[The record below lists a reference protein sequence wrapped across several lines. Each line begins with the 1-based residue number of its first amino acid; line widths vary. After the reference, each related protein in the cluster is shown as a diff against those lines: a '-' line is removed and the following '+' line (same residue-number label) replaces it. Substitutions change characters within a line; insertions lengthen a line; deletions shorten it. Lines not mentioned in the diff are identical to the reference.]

1 MARYSNVTTN
11 FSGGLITDNL
21 IGRTDLPRTANSCRK
36 MENFLPTL
44 QGPTSFRQGF
54 EQHVVNVGDTA
65 DKMIQVMLTLGTV
78 NKYRIVF
85 TPFEVNVYDSGG
97 VLKTATPVAT
107 PYTEDQLKDLRFSAE
122 TDILYIAHPSHRPRY
137 LAADI
142 TYDFATLQSTET
154 DSSNLSLLDQGVVK
168 IVSTANDFTS
178 VASDYS
184 GGTPDEFSQDWFI
197 EFDLGGVTTIG
208 RVVAATSEYSEV
220 VPPTDDTVY
229 VYIDYLPSGETA
241 ITPAGSLT
249 VDLLGGSGNQLRAAV
264 AFAGDDSW
272 SLNEIP
278 TLIEP
283 FLEDDVTGE
292 KLTLFR
298 DQEVVK
304 LVSTANDFTDI
315 VNDYTGGTPNQFS
328 KDWYVEFPVDGSI
341 AIGKVVDS
349 ATHYSEVVAPTANT
363 VYVDAVD
370 FVTEIK
376 DTAAKFYLLDNNET
390 TVALDQTKLEN
401 DDVPIGEVHLRS
413 DTSVFGVQTINSFIR
428 VPQSRQSDEIVVGY
442 GRTTDRW
449 VKVSEYVGTEA
460 HPVEFI
466 RGTDCG
472 DFTEYDY
479 GSVYRSYG
487 SDSFDVKDSHNN
499 KVGAVASGGNRAF
512 TWNYSLSNATFSAT
526 SLMGNLSTAKTMDV
540 VKCDP
545 AFRIETGYNLIV
557 PAGAVAVTGIANDV
571 TVVATGSTF
580 FDPDHSIGRHIK
592 CKFPS
597 GVAYMKILAWNNGS
611 SVRAKLSTPI
621 PTTEE
626 GVYESNGVAEN
637 FAMGA
642 WYTGNYPRTVAKYE
656 RRRIY
661 GGTYTHPNF
670 VFFSK
675 LGDETNFAPTD
686 KDGTVLDTNGFSY
699 PLSNVNASTRWMLA
713 SEHLIIGTSQGIFK
727 LAINQYEVAVSPKT
741 VRIELVDDVNCDGE
755 AFMLGTSVFFPDESR
770 TRLMEYKYDQNIQ
783 RFNAND
789 LAKFLYPTFLT
800 DQIKRI
806 AIQEAPQSR
815 VWVLTDSG
823 LLYSLV
829 YQRQED
835 YYAWSKH
842 TTNKY
847 SGDLAKV
854 HDICVVKEGFS
865 SGLDMVVTPV
875 TRTLGNTVQYDV
887 LSDES
892 PEMKIHLDSAQ
903 VFNIAPTGSN
913 YSSGKMLIDVTDIPQ
928 LSSQQSVAV
937 VVDGVDMGDFSEDNG
952 YLRVPMQTT
961 TTELKVVVGV
971 RYTGRLQPMYPTWDG
986 ANKPAFGTDEI
997 RVISSRIYLVNSAC
1011 YKYGIDGKYESIELD
1026 GFVSAANKAGNA
1038 SKVQTRYTGFDK
1050 EKPVAGSYFGVD
1062 KTPEIIQD
1070 TANELTAV
1078 ALITKTDLN

>member
-78 NKYRIVF
+78 NKYRVVF
-85 TPFEVNVYDSGG
+85 TSLEVNVYDSEG
-97 VLKTATPVAT
+97 VLKTATPIAT

-137 LAADI
+137 LVADI
-142 TYDFATLQSTET
+142 TYDFADLQSTET
-154 DSSNLSLLDQGVVK
+154 DSSNLLL
-168 IVSTANDFTS
+168 
-178 VASDYS
+178 
-184 GGTPDEFSQDWFI
+184 E
-197 EFDLGGVTTIG
+197 DL
-208 RVVAATSEYSEV
+208 A
-220 VPPTDDTVY
+220 
-229 VYIDYLPSGETA
+229 GE
-241 ITPAGSLT
+241 
-249 VDLLGGSGNQLRAAV
+249 QLRAAV

-278 TLIEP
+278 TYIEP

-304 LVSTANDFTDI
+304 LVSTANDFTGI
-315 VNDYTGGTPNQFS
+315 VNDYTGGTPNTFS
-328 KDWYVEFPVDGSI
+328 KDWYVEFPVDGGI

-349 ATHYSEVVAPTANT
+349 ATNYPEVVAPTANT

-370 FVTEIK
+370 FVTDVK

-390 TVALDQTKLEN
+390 TDSLDQTKLEN

-413 DTSVFGVQTINSFIR
+413 DTAVFGVQNINSFIR
-428 VPQSRQSDEIVVGY
+428 VPQSRQSDEILVGFT
-442 GRTTDRW
+442 RSTDRW
-449 VKVSEYVGTEA
+449 VKVSEYLGTES

-472 DFTEYDY
+472 DYTEYDY

-487 SDSFDVKDSHNN
+487 NDSFYVLDGTNNTNQTGDVD
-499 KVGAVASGGNRAF
+499 VGGNR
-512 TWNYSLSNATFSAT
+512 TFSWTGGSLDDQSNPNSPHTFT
-526 SLMGNLSTAKTMDV
+526 STSVISNLSTAKSMDV

-545 AFRIETGYNLIV
+545 TFRIETGYNLII
-557 PAGAVAVTGIANDV
+557 PTGAVTATGIANDV
-571 TVVATGSTF
+571 NVIATGSTF
-580 FDPDHSIGRHIK
+580 FDPDNSIGRHVK

-597 GVAYMKILAWNNGS
+597 GVAYLEILAWSSGS
-611 SVRAKLSTPI
+611 LVRARLNTPI

-626 GVYESNGVAEN
+626 GVYENSGVAEK

-675 LGDETNFAPTD
+675 LGDETDFSPTD
-686 KDGTVLDTNGFSY
+686 EGGTVLDTSGFSY

-713 SEHLIIGTSQGIFK
+713 SEHLIIGTTQGIFK
-727 LAINQYEVAVSPKT
+727 LAVNQYEVAVSPKT
-741 VRIELVDDVNCDGE
+741 VRIELVDDVNCNGE

-789 LAKFLYPTFLT
+789 LAKFLYPTFIT

-806 AIQEAPQSR
+806 AVQEAPQAR

-854 HDICVVKEGFS
+854 HDVCVVKEGFS

-892 PEMKIHLDSAQ
+892 PETKIHLDSAQ
-903 VFNIAPTGSN
+903 VFDIAPTGAN
-913 YSSGKMLIDVTDIPQ
+913 YSAGKMLIDVASIPQ
-928 LSSQQSVAV
+928 LGSLQSVAV
-937 VVDGVDMGDFSEDNG
+937 VVDGVDMGDYTEDNG

-961 TTELKVVVGV
+961 TAELKVVVGI
-971 RYTGRLQPMYPTWDG
+971 RYTGRLQPMYPTWNG

-997 RVISSRIYLVNSAC
+997 RVISSRMYFVNSSC

-1026 GFVSAANKAGNA
+1026 GFVSAASKTADA
-1038 SKVQTRYTGFDK
+1038 SKVQTRYTGFNK

-1070 TANELTAV
+1070 TANELTVV

>member
-54 EQHVVNVGDTA
+54 EQHVVNVGNTA

-78 NKYRIVF
+78 NKYRVVF
-85 TPFEVNVYDSGG
+85 TQFEVNVYDSEG
-97 VLKTATPVAT
+97 VLKTATPVVT

-137 LAADI
+137 LIADI
-142 TYDFATLQSTET
+142 TYDFADLQSTET
-154 DSSNLSLLDQGVVK
+154 DSSNLLLED
-168 IVSTANDFTS
+168 S
-178 VASDYS
+178 VGD
-184 GGTPDEFSQDWFI
+184 
-197 EFDLGGVTTIG
+197 
-208 RVVAATSEYSEV
+208 
-220 VPPTDDTVY
+220 
-229 VYIDYLPSGETA
+229 
-241 ITPAGSLT
+241 
-249 VDLLGGSGNQLRAAV
+249 QLRAAV

-278 TLIEP
+278 TYIEP
-283 FLEDDVTGE
+283 FLEDNVTGE

-315 VNDYTGGTPNQFS
+315 VNDYTSGTPNQFS
-328 KDWYVEFPVDGSI
+328 KDWYVEFPVDGGI
-341 AIGKVVDS
+341 AIGKVVDE

-370 FVTEIK
+370 FVTDVK

-390 TVALDQTKLEN
+390 VLGSNDRAKLEQEG
-401 DDVPIGEVHLRS
+401 VPAGEVHLRS
-413 DTSVFGVQTINSFIR
+413 DTAIFGVQNINSFIR
-428 VPQSRQSDEIVVGY
+428 VPQSRQSDEILVGFT
-442 GRTTDRW
+442 RSTDRW
-449 VKVSEYVGTEA
+449 VKVSEYLGVEA
-460 HPVEFI
+460 HPVDFY
-466 RGTDCG
+466 RGTSVLTDTS
-472 DFTEYDY
+472 FYDY
-479 GSVYRSYG
+479 GSVYRSYNG
-487 SDSFDVKDSHNN
+487 AEFDVRDAGSNTTAT
-499 KVGAVASGGNRAF
+499 VEVAGNRTFTWSGGNFNHTTA
-512 TWNYSLSNATFSAT
+512 ASAT
-526 SLMGNLSTAKTMDV
+526 DVIGNLSTAKSMDV
-540 VKCDP
+540 VNCDP
-545 AFRIETGYNLIV
+545 TFRIETGYNLII
-557 PAGAVAVTGIANDV
+557 PTGAVTVTGIANDV
-571 TVVATGSTF
+571 NVVATGSTF
-580 FDPDHSIGRHIK
+580 FDPDKSIGRHVK

-597 GVAYMKILAWNNGS
+597 GVAYLEILAWSSGS
-611 SVRAKLSTPI
+611 SVRARLKTPV

-626 GVYESNGVAEN
+626 GVYENSGVAEK

-661 GGTYTHPNF
+661 GGTYTHPNY

-675 LGDETNFAPTD
+675 LGDETDFSPTEE
-686 KDGTVLDTNGFSY
+686 DGTVLDTNGFSY
-699 PLSNVNASTRWMLA
+699 PLSNVNASTRWMLS
-713 SEHLIIGTSQGIFK
+713 SEHLIIGTTQGIFK

-806 AIQEAPQSR
+806 AIQEAPQAR

-854 HDICVVKEGFS
+854 HDVCVVKEGFS

-892 PEMKIHLDSAQ
+892 PETKIHLDSAQ
-903 VFNIAPTGSN
+903 VFDIAPTGAN
-913 YSSGKMLIDVTDIPQ
+913 YSAGKMLIDVTSIPQ
-928 LSSQQSVAV
+928 LGSLQSVAV
-937 VVDGVDMGDFSEDNG
+937 VVDGVDMGDYTEDNG

-961 TTELKVVVGV
+961 TAQLKVVVGV
-971 RYTGRLQPMYPTWDG
+971 RYTGRLQPMYPTWNG

-1026 GFVSAANKAGNA
+1026 GFVSAASKAADA

>member
-54 EQHVVNVGDTA
+54 EQHVVNVGDTD
-65 DKMIQVMLTLGTV
+65 DKIIQVMLTLGTV
-78 NKYRIVF
+78 NKYRVVF
-85 TPFEVNVYDSGG
+85 TQFEVNVYDSDG

-122 TDILYIAHPSHRPRY
+122 TDILYITHPSHRPRY

-142 TYDFATLQSTET
+142 TYDFASLQSTET
-154 DSSNLSLLDQGVVK
+154 DSSNLLLED
-168 IVSTANDFTS
+168 S
-178 VASDYS
+178 VGD
-184 GGTPDEFSQDWFI
+184 
-197 EFDLGGVTTIG
+197 
-208 RVVAATSEYSEV
+208 
-220 VPPTDDTVY
+220 
-229 VYIDYLPSGETA
+229 
-241 ITPAGSLT
+241 
-249 VDLLGGSGNQLRAAV
+249 QLRAAV
-264 AFAGDDSW
+264 AFAGDNSW

-292 KLTLFR
+292 KLTMFR
-298 DQEVVK
+298 DQEVIK
-304 LVSTANDFTDI
+304 LVSAANDFTDI

-328 KDWYVEFPVDGSI
+328 KDWYVEFPVDGGI
-341 AIGKVVDS
+341 AIGKVVDE

-370 FVTEIK
+370 FVTEVE

-390 TVALDQTKLEN
+390 TVALDQTKLEQ

-413 DTSVFGVQTINSFIR
+413 DTAVFGVQNINSFIR
-428 VPQSRQSDEIVVGY
+428 VPQSRQSGDIVVGY

-449 VKVSEYVGTEA
+449 VKVSEYLGTEA

-466 RGTDCG
+466 RGTDCS

-487 SDSFDVKDSHNN
+487 DDSFDVEDSKQNEVG
-499 KVGAVASGGNRAF
+499 KVQAGGNRAF
-512 TWNYSLSNATFSAT
+512 TWTYRLTGNSFSAT
-526 SLMGNLSTAKTMDV
+526 SLMGNLSTSKTMDV

-545 AFRIETGYNLIV
+545 TFRIETGYNLIV
-557 PAGAVAVTGIANDV
+557 PTGAVAVTGIANDV

-597 GVAYMKILAWNNGS
+597 GVAYMKILDWNNGS
-611 SVRAKLSTPI
+611 SVRAKLVTPV

-626 GVYESNGVAEN
+626 GVYENSGVAEN

-675 LGDETNFAPTD
+675 LGDETNFAPTGA
-686 KDGTVLDTNGFSY
+686 DGVVLDTSGFSY

-806 AIQEAPQSR
+806 AIQEAPQAR

-847 SGDLAKV
+847 SGDPAKV
-854 HDICVVKEGFS
+854 HDVCVVKEGFS

-892 PEMKIHLDSAQ
+892 PETKIHLDSAQ
-903 VFNIAPTGSN
+903 VFDIAPTGLN
-913 YSSGKMLIDVTDIPQ
+913 YSAGKMLIDVTNIPQ
-928 LSSQQSVAV
+928 LGSSQSVAV
-937 VVDGVDMGDFSEDNG
+937 VVDGVDMGDYTEDNG

-1026 GFVSAANKAGNA
+1026 GFVSFASKAADA

>member
-65 DKMIQVMLTLGTV
+65 DKMIQVTLTLGTL
-78 NKYRIVF
+78 NKYRVVF
-85 TPFEVNVYDSGG
+85 TPLEVNVYDSAGS
-97 VLKTATPVAT
+97 LRTATPVVT

-122 TDILYIAHPSHRPRY
+122 TDILYITHPSHRPRY
-137 LAADI
+137 LSADI
-142 TYDFATLQSTET
+142 TYDFNSLQSTEA
-154 DSSNLSLLDQGVVK
+154 DSSNLLLLDSAG
-168 IVSTANDFTS
+168 
-178 VASDYS
+178 
-184 GGTPDEFSQDWFI
+184 DE
-197 EFDLGGVTTIG
+197 
-208 RVVAATSEYSEV
+208 
-220 VPPTDDTVY
+220 
-229 VYIDYLPSGETA
+229 
-241 ITPAGSLT
+241 
-249 VDLLGGSGNQLRAAV
+249 LRAAV

-298 DQEVVK
+298 DQEVIK

-328 KDWYVEFPVDGSI
+328 KDWYVEFPVDGGI

-370 FVTEIK
+370 FVTEVE

-390 TVALDQTKLEN
+390 AVGSVDRDKLEQEG
-401 DDVPIGEVHLRS
+401 VPAGEVHLRS
-413 DTSVFGVQTINSFIR
+413 DTAVFGVQNINSFIR
-428 VPQSRQSDEIVVGY
+428 VPQSRQSDEILVGFA
-442 GRTTDRW
+442 RSTDRW
-449 VKVSEYVGTEA
+449 VKVSEYLGTES
-460 HPVEFI
+460 HPVDFY
-466 RGTDCG
+466 RGSNVLTDTS
-472 DFTEYDY
+472 FYDY
-479 GSVYRSYG
+479 GSVYRSFNG
-487 SDSFDVKDSHNN
+487 SEFDVRDAGHNTTATIEISGN
-499 KVGAVASGGNRAF
+499 RTFTWSGGDFAH
-512 TWNYSLSNATFSAT
+512 TTAASAT
-526 SLMGNLSTAKTMDV
+526 DVMANLSTAKSMDV

-545 AFRIETGYNLIV
+545 TFLIETGNNLII
-557 PAGAVAVTGIANDV
+557 PTGAVTVTGIANDV
-571 TVVATGSTF
+571 TVIATGSTF
-580 FDPDHSIGRHIK
+580 FDPDNSIGRHVK
-592 CKFPS
+592 CKFPN
-597 GVAYMKILAWNNGS
+597 GVAYLEILAWSSGS
-611 SVRAKLSTPI
+611 SVRARLNTPI
-621 PTTEE
+621 PTTTE
-626 GVYESNGVAEN
+626 GAYENSGVAEN

-675 LGDETNFAPTD
+675 LGDETNFAPTGA
-686 KDGTVLDTNGFSY
+686 DGVVLDTSGFSY

-713 SEHLIIGTSQGIFK
+713 SEHLIVGTTQGIFK
-727 LAINQYEVAVSPKT
+727 LAVNQYDVAVSPKT
-741 VRIELVDDVNCDGE
+741 VRIELVDDVNCNGE

-800 DQIKRI
+800 DRIKRI
-806 AIQEAPQSR
+806 AIQEAPQAR

-835 YYAWSKH
+835 YYAWAKV

-847 SGDLAKV
+847 SGDVAEI
-854 HDICVVKEGFS
+854 HDVCVVREGFS

-887 LSDES
+887 FSDES

-903 VFNIAPTGSN
+903 VFNIAPTGAN
-913 YSSGKMLIDVTDIPQ
+913 YSADNMLIDVNNIPQ
-928 LSSQQSVAV
+928 LGSLQSVAV
-937 VVDGVDMGDFSEDNG
+937 VVDGVDMGDFTEDSG

-961 TTELKVVVGV
+961 TTQLKVVVGV

-997 RVISSRIYLVNSAC
+997 RVISSRMYLVNSAC

-1026 GFVSAANKAGNA
+1026 GFVSAASKTADA